1 MAETT
6 QTTKAKKGIEKDFFE
21 VKAPLT
27 ATKILLYGGSVED
40 FNGKVVK
47 LDLTRSLRGKSL
59 ELKFRVKTEGDKL
72 EGIPIQTL
80 LVGSYIRRMMRRG
93 VDYVEDSFE
102 TECRDYIVRVKPFFI
117 TRRKVSRSIRNNLR
131 LSSKKFLIGHLKTR
145 NAEEIFGEIISNKLQ
160 RQLALKLKKIY
171 PLALCEIRIFETI
184 KEIEKKK
191 EEKRNK
197 EEKEE
202 NIG

>member
-1 MAETT
+1 MAEVI
-6 QTTKAKKGIEKDFFE
+6 QKAKKGIKKDFFE

-27 ATKILLYGGSVED
+27 ATKILLYGGSAED

-72 EGIPIQTL
+72 EGVPIQTL

-102 TECRDYIVRVKPFFI
+102 TECRDYVIKVKPFFI
-117 TRRKVSRSIRNNLR
+117 TRRKVSRSVRKNLR
-131 LSSKKFLIGHLKTR
+131 ETAKKFLIGHLKAR
-145 NAEEIFGEIISNKLQ
+145 NSEEIFGEIISNKLQ

-171 PLALCEIRIFETI
+171 PLALCEIRIFEI
-184 KEIEKKK
+184 VKEIEKK
-191 EEKRNK
+191 NK
-197 EEKEE
+197 EEKSEE
-202 NIG
+202 EAT